1 MHGWLLT
8 IAIFTPQ
15 PAPTSQ
21 ANTVEV
27 KDAPLAVET
36 TDAVVDT
43 SKTSEEPGTK
53 PEPELKPETG
63 GEDPNTDSGSQTPSP
78 NTATAPPSDDS
89 KTDPKVNAEGARIA
103 LEYRA
108 NRAFEIG
115 DYWKATTIWARLAN
129 REQPGDARDGYVLR
143 AVSAADL
150 MFDEYGERRAL
161 CLGHQVLST
170 HLRAG
175 RSEGQQYFVNRR
187 RELTAKLVDHLGERW
202 PYACRQL
209 LRESSFGE
217 TPPTPV
223 VRIQSSRPAPV
234 PALPEGD
241 ATSCDPPKD
250 QQESSCAGFSNTS
263 STSDRPKRRPLL
275 IAGATLTSLGTATLL
290 GTVTSSI
297 FYKQRQLE
305 LRVLAENA
313 ENGPLTPAEL
323 ELATSNAHSATRLK
337 NVVIGTGIVGGAQL
351 VAGVVM
357 LVVDA
362 RQQKSRRASR
372 IAVAPLVSP
381 SLAGGVLSGSF

>member
-1 MHGWLLT
+1 
-8 IAIFTPQ
+8 
-15 PAPTSQ
+15 
-21 ANTVEV
+21 
-27 KDAPLAVET
+27 
-36 TDAVVDT
+36 
-43 SKTSEEPGTK
+43 KTSEAGTK
-53 PEPELKPETG
+53 PEPEPEPEAG
-63 GEDPNTDSGSQTPSP
+63 GEGPNTDSGSHTPAP
-78 NTATAPPSDDS
+78 GTAAGDS
-89 KTDPKVNAEGARIA
+89 KTPKTDPEGARIA

-115 DYWKATTIWARLAN
+115 NYWKATTIWARLAN

-161 CLGHQVLST
+161 CLGHRVLST

-187 RELTAKLVDHLGERW
+187 RELTTKLVDHLGERW

-223 VRIQSSRPAPV
+223 VRIQSSRPVPV

-250 QQESSCAGFSNTS
+250 QPNSCAGFSDTS
-263 STSDRPKRRPLL
+263 SSDRPKRRPLL

-297 FYKQRQLE
+297 FYKQRLLE

-313 ENGPLTPAEL
+313 ESGPLTPAEL
-323 ELATSNAHSATRLK
+323 ELATSNARSATRLK

-362 RQQKSRRASR
+362 RQQRNRRASR
-372 IAVAPLVSP
+372 VAVAPVVSP
-381 SLAGGVLSGSF
+381 SLAGWVLSGSF